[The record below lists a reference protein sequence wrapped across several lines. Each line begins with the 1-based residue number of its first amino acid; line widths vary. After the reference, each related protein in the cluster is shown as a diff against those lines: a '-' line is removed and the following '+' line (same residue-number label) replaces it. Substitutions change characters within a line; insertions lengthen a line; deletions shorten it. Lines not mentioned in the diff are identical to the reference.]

1 MLSALVAKRAANNK
15 AADQDNVSIRSDV
28 VIVTSVLYPPL
39 FLQLIRPNWSNFK
52 PSHHNQLPSS
62 AWFEHVFSSTLHPT
76 LTLYR
81 S

>member
-1 MLSALVAKRAANNK
+1 MPRTRSSEAALGK
-15 AADQDNVSIRSDV
+15 ARHVGPVSSFV
-28 VIVTSVLYPPL
+28 
-39 FLQLIRPNWSNFK
+39 LQLVQPNWNNLK

-76 LTLYR
+76 PTLYR